1 MHIFS
6 ILQQLL
12 KTEPKEK
19 SIGLSKNNKEQIVD
33 LQEKN
38 QKYQKKSTNGEF
50 KKPYVAGKSY
60 GNIVKKTEP
69 KEKPMQNSCY
79 VLFPKDGDTFLG
91 MHNNEKKVFRL
102 AGVDAPEVG
111 SPWAKEATNFLKD
124 KIGKKVVYL
133 DFLGKDNYDREIV
146 EVYLDKEKTQHIN
159 KMLIGLG
166 LATSER
172 YTNAEQENTHSFVE
186 YVGNEVSETIAKV
199 TGKGMWQPFDESS
212 MFDTYPEPL
221 AKKEVTEVES
231 RPKLRFGK
239 RPN

>member
-6 ILQQLL
+6 VLKQLL

-19 SIGLSKNNKEQIVD
+19 SIELSKNNKQQTSN
-33 LQEKN
+33 LQEEKKKN
-38 QKYQKKSTNGEF
+38 YKSSTNAQF
-50 KKPYVAGKSY
+50 KKPYVEENSY
-60 GNIVKKTEP
+60 KDASKKIITTL
-69 KEKPMQNSCY
+69 NSCY

-102 AGVDAPEVG
+102 AGIDAPEVG

-133 DFLGKDNYDREIV
+133 DFLGKDTYDREIV
-146 EVYLDKEKTQHIN
+146 EVFLDKEKTQHVN
-159 KMLIGLG
+159 KMLISLG

-172 YTNAEQENTHSFVE
+172 YTNAEQEKTHSFVE

-199 TGKGMWQPFDESS
+199 KGNGMWQPFDESS
-212 MFDTYPEPL
+212 MFDTYPETPV
-221 AKKEVTEVES
+221 KKDTPEVETK
-231 RPKLRFGK
+231 PKLRFGK